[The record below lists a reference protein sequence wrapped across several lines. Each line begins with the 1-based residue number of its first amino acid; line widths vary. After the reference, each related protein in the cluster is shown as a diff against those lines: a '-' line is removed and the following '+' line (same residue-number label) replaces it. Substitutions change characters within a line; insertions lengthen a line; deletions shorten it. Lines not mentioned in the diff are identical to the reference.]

1 MIERIFPAGAPQP
14 RGPYS
19 PAVRV
24 HDFLYVSGMPPVDPA
39 TRQVLDGG
47 AAEHTRR
54 SIENI
59 QAALAGAGA
68 SLEDVVKC
76 NVYLADAADFA
87 AVNEVY
93 AGYFGAAKP
102 ARTTVVVEFALAG
115 ILVELDAIAYKPK

>member
-1 MIERIFPAGAPQP
+1 MIERIFPSGAPKP

-19 PAVRV
+19 PAVRSG
-24 HDFLYVSGMPPVDPA
+24 DFIHVSGMPPVDPA
-39 TRQVLDGG
+39 TLQVVDGG
-47 AAEHTRR
+47 AAVHARQ

-59 QAALAGAGA
+59 KAALAGAGA

-87 AVNEVY
+87 AMNEVY
-93 AGYFGAAKP
+93 AEYFGAAKP
-102 ARTTVVVEFALAG
+102 ARTTVVLEFALPG